1 MEKDYLPPLLLDALG
16 GGKRPNQQSSS
27 FFQYSQQ
34 RTGSRSRSKSRESK
48 SSTILQDEDAPPPTS
63 QFNQSPTREV
73 PKLKFLDDN
82 SSTHQRPK
90 SPNSMMSMDS
100 PNQNTPT
107 SSLKNS
113 ITCLGIPPK
122 KVDFVVNEFMKI
134 GPISN
139 VQKRENFVVISF
151 LKPEDAQ
158 EALLMDNTLYRDWIL
173 VVKQGDLLNS
183 IQTFQQS
190 ENDSPSRVVKESSLS
205 KNESP
210 ESFATPIRP
219 KSPFFYDTLQQS
231 KEKESPLTVGSIY
244 PTVSTGSERL
254 HKGVIKAE
262 TQILIGQAQSP
273 SLIHRLYYKLSDL
286 LFGW

>member
-73 PKLKFLDDN
+73 PKLKFLNDN
-82 SSTHQRPK
+82 SSTHQ

-183 IQTFQQS
+183 IQTCQQS
-190 ENDSPSRVVKESSLS
+190 GNDSPSRVVMESSLS

-231 KEKESPLTVGSIY
+231 KESPLTVGSIY
-244 PTVSTGSERL
+244 PTVSTGSE
-254 HKGVIKAE
+254 GVIKAE
-262 TQILIGQAQSP
+262 TQILIGQVQSP